1 MSFSRRRFL
10 AASAAALSL
19 PMVADSRVLAAN
31 DEIRVGLVGLGGR
44 GVGAHLPGFQSQP
57 GVSVVAI
64 CDPDQDRLGST
75 AEMIKVKYGH
85 DVEQYTDVRRLLER
99 PDIDCV
105 ANATQNYWHGLST
118 IWACEA
124 GKHVYCEKPL
134 SHYIWE
140 GRQMV
145 NAARRHNRIVQCG
158 TQRRSQTSI
167 RDGIAWI
174 QAGNLGKIERVYA
187 FANKGRSS
195 CGKRA
200 TPLELP
206 ASLDYELWCGPARKE
221 PIYRDRL
228 QYDCSF
234 LWNTGD
240 GESCNQG
247 VHEMDIARWCLGET
261 WPRRVMSLGGRFV
274 FDDACDVPNTQII
287 YYDFAAAPVLYE
299 VHNLRKAKDD
309 TAMPD
314 FRGEGVGVIVE
325 CEGGSVSLYRGLA
338 MDRDGK
344 EVARF
349 SGNEDHFVNFVQA
362 VRSGR
367 REDLNA
373 EIEVGHLSTAVC
385 HAGNISLRV
394 GQAAPLEQQR
404 AQVREIPELEQMY
417 DRFAA
422 HLAAHEVDL
431 NTVTLGPWLELDAE
445 HECFRDHG
453 RANEIVR
460 GYYREPFQVKEI
472 V

>member
-1 MSFSRRRFL
+1 
-10 AASAAALSL
+10 
-19 PMVADSRVLAAN
+19 
-31 DEIRVGLVGLGGR
+31 
-44 GVGAHLPGFQSQP
+44 
-57 GVSVVAI
+57 
-64 CDPDQDRLGST
+64 
-75 AEMIKVKYGH
+75 
-85 DVEQYTDVRRLLER
+85 
-99 PDIDCV
+99 
-105 ANATQNYWHGLST
+105 
-118 IWACEA
+118 
-124 GKHVYCEKPL
+124 
-134 SHYIWE
+134 
-140 GRQMV
+140 
-145 NAARRHNRIVQCG
+145 
-158 TQRRSQTSI
+158 
-167 RDGIAWI
+167 
-174 QAGNLGKIERVYA
+174 
-187 FANKGRSS
+187 
-195 CGKRA
+195 
-200 TPLELP
+200 
-206 ASLDYELWCGPARKE
+206 
-221 PIYRDRL
+221 
-228 QYDCSF
+228 

-274 FDDACDVPNTQII
+274 FNDACDVPNTQII

-299 VHNLRKAKDD
+299 VHNLRKAKDG

-314 FRGEGVGVIVE
+314 FRGEQGVGVIVD

-338 MDRDGK
+338 VDRDGK

-349 SGNEDHFVNFVQA
+349 SGNEDHFVNFINA

-394 GQAAPLEQQR
+394 GQAAPPEQQR
-404 AQVREIPELEQMY
+404 AQVGEIPELEQMY

-422 HLAAHEVDL
+422 HLEAHEVDL
-431 NTVTLGPWLELDAE
+431 NMVTLGPWLELDAE
-445 HECFRDHG
+445 RECFRDHE